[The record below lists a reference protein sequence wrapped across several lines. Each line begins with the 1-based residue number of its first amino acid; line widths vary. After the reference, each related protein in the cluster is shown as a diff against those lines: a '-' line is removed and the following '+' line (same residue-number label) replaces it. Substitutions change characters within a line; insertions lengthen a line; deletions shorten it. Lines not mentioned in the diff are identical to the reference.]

1 MKYCI
6 WNFTDQKNMYMYL
19 FCKPQML
26 IAACIK
32 IVIVNHFDID
42 FCNLKLLLE
51 KVGLQ
56 FRVLDPISDGI
67 FRPKNDE

>member
-1 MKYCI
+1 
-6 WNFTDQKNMYMYL
+6 
-19 FCKPQML
+19 ML

-42 FCNLKLLLE
+42 FFNLNLLLE

-56 FRVLDPISDGI
+56 YRVLDPISDRN

>member
-1 MKYCI
+1 
-6 WNFTDQKNMYMYL
+6 
-19 FCKPQML
+19 ML

-32 IVIVNHFDID
+32 IVIVNHFDIPVD

-56 FRVLDPISDGI
+56 FRVLDPISDRI

>member
-1 MKYCI
+1 
-6 WNFTDQKNMYMYL
+6 
-19 FCKPQML
+19 ML

-42 FCNLKLLLE
+42 FFNLKLLLE

-56 FRVLDPISDGI
+56 YQVLDPISDRI
-67 FRPKNDE
+67 FRPKNDELRTVSP

>member
-1 MKYCI
+1 
-6 WNFTDQKNMYMYL
+6 
-19 FCKPQML
+19 ML

-42 FCNLKLLLE
+42 FFNLKLLLE

-56 FRVLDPISDGI
+56 YQVLDPISDRI
-67 FRPKNDE
+67 FRPKNDEWRTVSPWFLLVKLN

>member
-1 MKYCI
+1 
-6 WNFTDQKNMYMYL
+6 
-19 FCKPQML
+19 ML

-42 FCNLKLLLE
+42 FFNLKLLLE

-56 FRVLDPISDGI
+56 YQVLDPISDRI